1 MNKNSSS
8 LLLLAALAAVHLAAQ
23 TPATPPKREAAIK
36 AGDVAPELKVAE
48 WVKGAPITRFEPG
61 KVYLVEYWATW
72 CGPCIGNIP
81 HLNALQKKYG
91 KDGLVVIGMTNP
103 DLDAGATSARKENN
117 TLQQVRDFVAGQGDR
132 MDYHVAYDTPMR
144 ETYKSMMGTLGGIP
158 HAFLIGRDGRLA
170 VDYHPFYLDDAIAKV
185 MAGTWNHERDYPEL
199 RRSSKLYLEVISP
212 KDYGAFKSSYAVIAR
227 DFPAIAKRTLNAR
240 FSQALKAG
248 DQPEILAAGRALM
261 DHARDSGETK
271 DLASAARAT
280 ARDLVVVQRS
290 SVRALADPVRFNE
303 VKALVTE
310 MAACAAILSKESDSE
325 ALSAQAEL
333 AYGAADLAAAVELQK
348 KAVITAPNSY
358 ARDAEQ
364 KRCDEFEKELASQKR
379 REEMRRRANATPTT

>member
-1 MNKNSSS
+1 MNKKLSP
-8 LLLLAALAAVHLAAQ
+8 LLLLAALAASPLDAQTPPAQ
-23 TPATPPKREAAIK
+23 TPATPPPREAAIK
-36 AGDVAPELKVAE
+36 PGEMAPALKVAE

-103 DLDAGATSARKENN
+103 DVDAGYVGGRKENN
-117 TLQQVRDFVAGQGDR
+117 TLQQVRDFVAGQGDK
-132 MDYHVAYDTPMR
+132 MDYTVAYDTPLR

-158 HAFLIGRDGRLA
+158 HAFLVGRDGRLA
-170 VDYHPFYLDDAIAKV
+170 VDYHPFYLDGVIGKV
-185 MAGTWNHERDYPEL
+185 LDGTWDYARDYPEL
-199 RRSSKLYLEVISP
+199 RRSSKLYLEVVSP
-212 KDYGAFKSSYAVIAR
+212 KDYEAFKASYAVIAK
-227 DFPAIAKRTLNAR
+227 DFPAIAKRTLHAR

-248 DQPEILAAGRALM
+248 DQPAILAAGRALM

-271 DLASAARAT
+271 DLASVARST
-280 ARDLVVVQRS
+280 ARDLVAVQRS
-290 SVRALADPVRFNE
+290 SVRALTDSVRFNE

-310 MAACAAILSKESDSE
+310 MAACATSLSKETDSE

-348 KAVITAPNSY
+348 KAAATAPNTY

-364 KRCDEFEKELASQKR
+364 KRCDEFEKSR
-379 REEMRRRANATPTT
+379 SST